1 MKKVML
7 TVAGLLFV
15 SVLAV
20 QAQEDTTV
28 LQRDTTVQPQTQPQT
43 EPQQEEGST
52 FLRDMAKVQATE
64 IPAPLRQTLQAPEY
78 KGWDASTST
87 IYRSQNSDLYI
98 VEIFDGTMTKT
109 YRFDKNGKALKNDE
123 PKN

>member
-7 TVAGLLFV
+7 TVAGMLFV

-20 QAQEDTTV
+20 QAQQDTTV
-28 LQRDTTVQPQTQPQT
+28 VPQRDTTVQPAPQPQ
-43 EPQQEEGST
+43 PEEGST
-52 FLRDMAKVQATE
+52 FLRDMTKVQATE

-87 IYRSQNSDLYI
+87 IYTSKSKDLYI

-109 YRFDKNGKALKNDE
+109 YRFDKNGKPMKNDE